1 MPKNCVEYLPITTM
15 NSQDLRVILDDNT
28 GDIQY
33 SGGDWIKSNIVQ
45 WYQATSTYPASAVFG
60 SLRLAFEGTSIAFI
74 GNTPDGSHLQF
85 ATISIDGGTA
95 YNSSYG
101 SRNVPQSYIQ
111 WYQSPILP
119 DGKHTIEID
128 NLDTTA
134 VDIVIITVGPT
145 TSLANR
151 MVFVDNND
159 PAIEYTGDWTEN
171 GNRFKAGHLPD
182 GYAVG
187 NTTQRST
194 TVGDIMTFR
203 FSGTSIS
210 IYGLFSWTN
219 IGNIS
224 VAYTLDGIVEMQSYS
239 VTESSHQYTTAD
251 GEATN
256 FLFFEKDAI
265 PPGDHTLIM
274 NITDILNQ
282 TFSFDYLVYSP
293 SFSSLATMPNLTS
306 TTTMSSASSTSK
318 PSPNSSSFT
327 AAQTRVTSSQGN
339 KASATSLG
347 ITIGEAVGG
356 TLVLIGLAVIAFLY
370 LRNRHSKVIRA
381 ISPAQRSVSSTN
393 DYPSPQMTGLVAVR
407 PTSSRFASL
416 IDHIPRSPTST
427 SLSPDQKQGRA
438 EYNPPRRGASPT
450 SLSNTNMARYTMD
463 TDELEYA
470 SS

>member
-1 MPKNCVEYLPITTM
+1 
-15 NSQDLRVILDDNT
+15 
-28 GDIQY
+28 
-33 SGGDWIKSNIVQ
+33 
-45 WYQATSTYPASAVFG
+45 
-60 SLRLAFEGTSIAFI
+60 
-74 GNTPDGSHLQF
+74 
-85 ATISIDGGTA
+85 
-95 YNSSYG
+95 
-101 SRNVPQSYIQ
+101 
-111 WYQSPILP
+111 
-119 DGKHTIEID
+119 
-128 NLDTTA
+128 
-134 VDIVIITVGPT
+134 
-145 TSLANR
+145 

-159 PAIEYTGDWTEN
+159 PAIEYTGDWTEH

-203 FSGTSIS
+203 FSGVFENMTFDCTFLSTREGTSIS
-210 IYGLFSWTN
+210 IYGIFSWTN

-282 TFSFDYLVYSP
+282 TFIFDYLVYSP

-327 AAQTRVTSSQGN
+327 AAQTGVTSSQGN

-393 DYPSPQMTGLVAVR
+393 DCESSLFRILSERQLISVNRSFPSDDWLGCGTANFQPICFLDRSHSSFADIHELV
-407 PTSSRFASL
+407 
-416 IDHIPRSPTST
+416 PRSKTRPS
-427 SLSPDQKQGRA
+427 GV
-438 EYNPPRRGASPT
+438 
-450 SLSNTNMARYTMD
+450 
-463 TDELEYA
+463 
-470 SS
+470 